1 MIRTLVAILMLVIIA
16 WQYNTIRNDEKVI
29 YTLSSLVEER
39 MLHLTIS
46 DMHGNTKLV
55 MDLLRK

>member
-1 MIRTLVAILMLVIIA
+1 MIRLLIAVIMLIVIC
-16 WQYNTIRNDEKVI
+16 WQYHTIRNDEKVI

-39 MLHLTIS
+39 MLHLTIA